1 MKNEDIIQQLE
12 ANNLAI
18 LEATYNPNL
27 PKDMTVKEFGIKY
40 KDLFD
45 EHERLEK
52 LLKENEDAQD

>member
-18 LEATYNPNL
+18 LEASFDSNL
-27 PKDMTVKEFGIKY
+27 PKDMTVKEFKIKH

-52 LLKENEDAQD
+52 LLKEDRNER